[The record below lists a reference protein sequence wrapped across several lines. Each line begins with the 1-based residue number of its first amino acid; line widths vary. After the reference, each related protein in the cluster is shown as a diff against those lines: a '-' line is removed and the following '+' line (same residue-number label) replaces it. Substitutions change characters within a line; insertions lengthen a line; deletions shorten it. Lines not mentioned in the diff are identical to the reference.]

1 MHYDAFAMQKIPF
14 TSDEIKAIIRDL
26 QLRVTPSR
34 IALIHLLQR
43 SEKPQSID
51 EIAKQLGD
59 VGMDRATIYR
69 NLVILQGKNLVRQV
83 DLHRDHGYYEWNDHS
98 DHHHLI
104 CKKCRKIQDFH
115 GCDFE
120 QIEKTALKQ
129 APEFSKVTEH
139 SFELFGLCK
148 QCDVS
153 A

>member
-1 MHYDAFAMQKIPF
+1 MHYDAFVMQKIPS
-14 TSDEIKAIIRDL
+14 TPDEIKVIIRDL

-34 IALIHLLQR
+34 IALIQLLQR

-104 CKKCRKIQDFH
+104 CTKCRKIQDFN

-120 QIEKTALKQ
+120 QIEKSALKQ
-129 APEFSKVTEH
+129 APEFSRVTEH

-148 QCDVS
+148 KCDVS